1 MKSHIRNADYTK
13 EYNRKQILRFLVS
26 TPLSRADL
34 ARKTGLT
41 RAAISIITDEL
52 LQSGLI
58 YEMPSVSAQ
67 KGRSPTPLAI
77 HNDAYYAIGV
87 YISRDRCSVGL
98 VNIKGEILR
107 LYEHTTE
114 TLHSYEQTMALIV
127 SDIVQM
133 QQQFLAENDKI
144 LGVGF
149 SCPGPVDIA
158 GARILTPPG
167 FEAWHDKRPGDY
179 ITQCT
184 GLQTYVENNAY
195 TLANYE
201 KRYGNARN
209 IENFV
214 LLLIDTGIG
223 GGIVSKGKLFKGAN
237 GFSGEIG
244 HTGIAFDGKPCPCG
258 HRGCLER
265 YASIPDLLAEYGL
278 PLSAWQDVVK
288 RAHQGEREALEML
301 QTEVKYLSA
310 GIVSTLNLL
319 NAEAVVLDGS
329 IVEVFDLIAE
339 PLEREINVRV
349 ITRNHA
355 KVRIIAADCRREHH
369 MAAAANIQFDKFFE

>member
-13 EYNRKQILRFLVS
+13 EYNRKLILRLLVN
-26 TPLSRADL
+26 TPLSRADM

-58 YEMPSVSAQ
+58 YELPSVSAQ
-67 KGRSPTPLAI
+67 KGRSPTPLALY
-77 HNDAYYAIGV
+77 NDAYYAVGV
-87 YISRDRCSVGL
+87 YISRDRCCTGL

-114 TLHSYEQTMALIV
+114 TLRDYEQTMALIV
-127 SDIVQM
+127 SDIKQM
-133 QQQFLAENDKI
+133 QQQFMAENDKI
-144 LGVGF
+144 LGVGL
-149 SCPGPVDIA
+149 SCPGPIDIA
-158 GARILTPPG
+158 NARILTPPG
-167 FEAWHDKRPGDY
+167 FEAWHNKRPGDY

-201 KRYGNARN
+201 KRYGNAQN
-209 IENFV
+209 IEYFL

-223 GGIVSKGKLFKGAN
+223 SGIICKSKLFKGAD
-237 GFSGEIG
+237 GFSGELG
-244 HTGIAFDGKPCPCG
+244 HTSIHLDGKPCACG

-265 YASIPDLLAEYGL
+265 YAAIPDLLGEFGL
-278 PLSAWQDVVK
+278 PLSAWPDVVR
-288 RAHQGEREALEML
+288 RAHEGDPQAMEIL
-301 QTEVKYLSA
+301 QTEVRYLSV
-310 GIVSTLNLL
+310 GIVSALNLL
-319 NAEAVVLDGS
+319 NVEAVVLDGS
-329 IVEVFDLIAE
+329 ILDVFDLIAE
-339 PLEREINVRV
+339 PLESAVNSMV
-349 ITRNHA
+349 ITRHYE
-355 KVRIIAADCRREHH
+355 KIRIIPADHRREHH

>member
-1 MKSHIRNADYTK
+1 MESHIRNADYTK
-13 EYNRKQILRFLVS
+13 EYNRKQILRFLIS

-67 KGRSPTPLAI
+67 KGRSPTPLAL
-77 HNDAYYAIGV
+77 HNNAYYAIGV

-114 TLHSYEQTMALIV
+114 TLHSYEQTMELIV
-127 SDIVQM
+127 SDILQM
-133 QQQFLAENDKI
+133 QQQFIVDSDKI

-158 GARILTPPG
+158 SARILTPPG

-179 ITQCT
+179 ITQRT
-184 GLQTYVENNAY
+184 GMPVCVENNAY
-195 TLANYE
+195 SLANFE

-223 GGIVSKGKLFKGAN
+223 GGIVSKGKLFKGAK

-244 HTGIAFDGKPCPCG
+244 HTSIQLGGKPCLCG
-258 HRGCLER
+258 HVGCLER
-265 YASIPDLLAEYGL
+265 YASIPALLEEYGL

-288 RAHQGEREALEML
+288 RAHEGDAKALGML
-301 QTEVKYLSA
+301 QTEVEYLSA
-310 GIVSTLNLL
+310 GMISTLNLL

-329 IVEVFDLIAE
+329 ILDVFDLIAE
-339 PLEREINVRV
+339 PLEKKVNGRV
-349 ITRNHA
+349 ITRNYER
-355 KVRIIAADCRREHH
+355 VRIISADRRREHH